1 MQRTFVRSLARSRAS
16 REVRFL
22 SFFFPPRQSVSEV
35 CGPEALTSPTPL
47 ACRRRA
53 YLGRSQPA
61 SALVSSSIGFVF
73 SGLLPRGVAHPPLH
87 HAVNRRPI
95 HPIFLAPLPT
105 MLVRSCHCFVT
116 VQVWMAIDA
125 AFPTTL
131 YCSSLATSPAQSFS
145 FLRRPIPLQG
155 PVARFDFGAATL
167 RCALA
172 CERRAWGGGVQGQ

>member
-1 MQRTFVRSLARSRAS
+1 MLPRSTLCCVEAPGPSPRSS
-16 REVRFL
+16 LPVFL
-22 SFFFPPRQSVSEV
+22 SSSHPVSEV
-35 CGPEALTSPTPL
+35 CGPEALFTSPTPL

-61 SALVSSSIGFVF
+61 SALVSSSSDLSSPDSF
-73 SGLLPRGVAHPPLH
+73 LGVAHPPLH

-95 HPIFLAPLPT
+95 HPMFFLAPLPT

-145 FLRRPIPLQG
+145 FFLRLFRCKGPLQG
-155 PVARFDFGAATL
+155 SISGPR
-167 RCALA
+167 RCAARLLVSA
-172 CERRAWGGGVQGQ
+172 GRGAGGCL